1 VWWWL
6 WRGRTCP
13 SRPAGTGT
21 VVFVVMS
28 ASEFDGP
35 FSTPCA
41 VPASE
46 STSDWLKVGCVDEE
60 VDGAKM
66 G

>member
-1 VWWWL
+1 MI
-6 WRGRTCP
+6 GRTCP
-13 SRPAGTGT
+13 RPAGSKTVV

-46 STSDWLKVGCVDEE
+46 STSDWLRVGCVDEE
-60 VDGAKM
+60 VDGA
-66 G
+66 